1 MTYDEFVRYLD
12 QAGVALC
19 LQGGEIVLQ
28 APDAVLVMRTISR
41 SPTAKAPPEERPYDP
56 SKNKVRVVGP
66 TFLPNEETS
75 IDLKHPKGP
84 AYQPVQN

>member
-1 MTYDEFVRYLD
+1 DD
-12 QAGVALC
+12 QSSI
-19 LQGGEIVLQ
+19 IVIETKKPE
-28 APDAVLVMRTISR
+28 AASN
-41 SPTAKAPPEERPYDP
+41 TAKAPAEERPYDP

-66 TFLPNEETS
+66 TYLPQEETA

>member
-1 MTYDEFVRYLD
+1 MRLPDTADRRDLAESNRYDDR
-12 QAGVALC
+12 
-19 LQGGEIVLQ
+19 
-28 APDAVLVMRTISR
+28 RR
-41 SPTAKAPPEERPYDP
+41 SVVDRGDRNQEARRCHDRKGAPEERPYDP
-56 SKNKVRVVGP
+56 SKSKVRVVGP